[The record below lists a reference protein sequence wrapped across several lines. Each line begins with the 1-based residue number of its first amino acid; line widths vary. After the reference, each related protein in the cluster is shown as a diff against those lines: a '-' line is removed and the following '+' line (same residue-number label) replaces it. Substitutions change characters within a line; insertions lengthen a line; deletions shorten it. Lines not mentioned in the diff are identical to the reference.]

1 MLVMKFGGTSVGSVE
16 AFAQVASI
24 VADKVAE
31 QTQMTTMTTARPTM
45 NDATTNHMTPN
56 HMAKNGVMT
65 TTRTFRP
72 GVAVVTSAMSG
83 VTNMLIDA
91 ARRAAQGD
99 EEYYKE
105 IEDKLR
111 VKHQSVVG
119 QFIDDGGERAALG
132 RIFDERLAEFSRLC
146 SSITV
151 LGELT
156 NRGLDV
162 VSGLGERL
170 SAPLLAAVLRAKGIP
185 AEYVDATELV
195 VTDNVFGG
203 ASPLMG
209 PTTERSLERL
219 LSIIERGLVPVITG
233 FVGATVDGIPTTLG
247 RGASDYSA
255 AIFGAVLDADEI
267 QIWTDVNG
275 VMTADPRIVPNARS
289 LRQLSYEEVAE
300 LAYYGA
306 KVLHP
311 QTVTPAVEKKIP
323 IRVLNT
329 FEPSH
334 SGTLIMDRRDESAH
348 GTVKAITSIRNMTLI
363 TVAGRG
369 MIGVPGTAARTF
381 RAVAMVGANVL
392 MISQSSSEQSICFVV
407 PESVAPTVINALQLE
422 FKSELERHHID
433 QIDGHGDVAIIAVV
447 GAGMRGTPGLAA
459 SIFQAVGTHDINVI
473 AIAQGSSEANV
484 SLVVDAAQ
492 APAAVL
498 AIHDIFALD
507 KPTEERIKAV

>member
-16 AFAQVASI
+16 AFAQVVSI
-24 VADKVAE
+24 VADKVAG
-31 QTQMTTMTTARPTM
+31 QTR
-45 NDATTNHMTPN
+45 
-56 HMAKNGVMT
+56 T
-65 TTRTFRP
+65 TTTRP

-83 VTNMLIDA
+83 VTNMLIEA

-99 EEYYKE
+99 EEFYKE
-105 IEDKLR
+105 TENNLR

-132 RIFDERLAEFSRLC
+132 RVIDARLAEFTRLC

-162 VSGLGERL
+162 VSGLGERM
-170 SAPLLAAVLRAKGIP
+170 SAPLLAAVLRARGIP
-185 AEYVDATELV
+185 AEYVDATEIV
-195 VTDNVFGG
+195 VTDSVFGG
-203 ASPLMG
+203 AAPLMSQ
-209 PTTERSLERL
+209 TTERCRPRL
-219 LSIIERGLVPVITG
+219 LSIIERGVVPVITG

-255 AIFGAVLDADEI
+255 AIMGAVLDADEI

-275 VMTADPRIVPNARS
+275 VMTADPRIVSNARS
-289 LRQLSYEEVAE
+289 LNQLSYEEVAE

-311 QTVTPAVEKKIP
+311 QTVTPAVEKRIP

-334 SGTLIMDRRDESAH
+334 PGTLILDRRDDATQGS
-348 GTVKAITSIRNMTLI
+348 VKAITSIRGMNLI

-381 RAVAMVGANVL
+381 RAVATVGANVL

-407 PESVAPTVINALQLE
+407 PEVSAPTVINALRSE
-422 FKSELERHHID
+422 FKTELERHYID
-433 QIDGHGDVAIIAVV
+433 RIDGHNDVAIIAVV

-459 SIFQAVGTHDINVI
+459 SIFQAVGGEHINVI

-484 SLVVDAAQ
+484 SLVVEAGRAADA
-492 APAAVL
+492 VRS
-498 AIHDIFALD
+498 IHDIFELH
-507 KPTEERIKAV
+507 KPSAERLKTA

>member
-16 AFAQVASI
+16 AFAQVVTI
-24 VADKVAE
+24 VADKMAE
-31 QTQMTTMTTARPTM
+31 QTRTSTTRPMTT
-45 NDATTNHMTPN
+45 
-56 HMAKNGVMT
+56 
-65 TTRTFRP
+65 RP

-83 VTNMLIDA
+83 VTNMLIAA

-99 EEYYKE
+99 EEFYKE
-105 IEDKLR
+105 TENNLR

-132 RIFDERLAEFSRLC
+132 RIFDARLAEFSRLC

-185 AEYVDATELV
+185 AEYVDATEIV

-203 ASPLMG
+203 AAPLMAQ
-209 PTTERSLERL
+209 TTERCRPRL
-219 LSIIERGLVPVITG
+219 LALIERGVVPVITG

-255 AIFGAVLDADEI
+255 AVIGAVLDADEI

-289 LRQLSYEEVAE
+289 LNQLSYEEVAE

-334 SGTLIMDRRDESAH
+334 PGTLIVDHRDDSAQ
-348 GTVKAITSIRNMTLI
+348 GTVKAITSIRGMNLV
-363 TVAGRG
+363 TVGGRG

-381 RAVAMVGANVL
+381 SAVAAVGANVL

-407 PESVAPTVINALQLE
+407 PENSAPTVIDALRAE
-422 FKSELERHHID
+422 FKIELERRYID
-433 QIDGHGDVAIIAVV
+433 QIDGHTDVAILAVV

-459 SIFQAVGTHDINVI
+459 SIFQAVGGHNINVI

-484 SLVVDAAQ
+484 SLVVDAGR
-492 APAAVL
+492 AAEAVR
-498 AIHDIFALD
+498 AIHDIFDLH
-507 KPTEERIKAV
+507 KPTGERLKVV

>member
-16 AFAQVASI
+16 AFAQVVAI
-24 VADKVAE
+24 VADKITE
-31 QTQMTTMTTARPTM
+31 QTQ
-45 NDATTNHMTPN
+45 
-56 HMAKNGVMT
+56 T
-65 TTRTFRP
+65 TTTRP

-83 VTNMLIDA
+83 VTNMLIES
-91 ARRAAQGD
+91 ARRAANGD
-99 EEYYKE
+99 EDFYKE
-105 IEDKLR
+105 TENALR

-119 QFIDDGGERAALG
+119 EFIDDGGERAALG
-132 RIFDERLAEFSRLC
+132 RIFDQRLQEFSRLC

-185 AEYVDATELV
+185 AEYVDATEIV
-195 VTDNVFGG
+195 VTDSVFGG
-203 ASPLMG
+203 AAPLMEQ
-209 PTTERSLERL
+209 TTERSLPRL
-219 LSIIERGLVPVITG
+219 LAMIEKGIVPVVTG
-233 FVGATVDGIPTTLG
+233 FVGATVEGVPTTLG

-255 AIFGAVLDADEI
+255 AIIGAVLDADEI

-275 VMTADPRIVPNARS
+275 VMTADPRIVSDARS

-329 FEPSH
+329 FEPNH
-334 SGTLIMDRRDESAH
+334 PGTRIVEQSDSEGDGPNQ
-348 GTVKAITSIRNMTLI
+348 GTVKAITSIRGMNLI
-363 TVAGRG
+363 TVGGRG

-381 RAVAMVGANVL
+381 TSVANVGANVL

-407 PESVAPTVINALQLE
+407 PDGIAPRVIDALRAE
-422 FKSELERHHID
+422 FKQELERHYID
-433 QIDGHGDVAIIAVV
+433 QIVGQADVAIIAVV
-447 GAGMRGTPGLAA
+447 GSGMRGTPGLAA
-459 SIFQAVGTHDINVI
+459 NIFQAVGTHKINVI

-484 SLVVDAAQ
+484 SLVVDAEQ
-492 APAAVL
+492 AADAVRS
-498 AIHDIFALD
+498 IHSIFDLH
-507 KPTEERIKAV
+507 KPTAERLKPV